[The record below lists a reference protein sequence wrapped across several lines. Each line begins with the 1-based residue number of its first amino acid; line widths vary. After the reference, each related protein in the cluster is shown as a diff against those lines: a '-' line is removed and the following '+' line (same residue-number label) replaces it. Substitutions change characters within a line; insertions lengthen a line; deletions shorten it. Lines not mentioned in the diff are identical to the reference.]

1 MAGDSCAFNVS
12 DIDDMASL
20 FALNPTLD
28 VPALR
33 RLYERDGRIQVR
45 DVLTIETAT
54 LLRQI
59 LERET
64 PWGLAWGGKGQAPVS
79 HRADALRALPQAERA
94 RIGDAVGGAAGRGD
108 FAFLYGQY
116 PMLDAYMQQWDP
128 GGPLDILLE
137 HINDAPMLAFVRA
150 VTGFTEVCKGDA
162 QATLYAPGHF
172 LTAHDDSHAVEGR
185 RVAYVLNLATEWNA
199 DWGGYLLFHDA
210 DGDIVAGYKPRF
222 NTLNMFTVPQL
233 HSVSYVPP
241 FAPVGRFAVT
251 GWFRDR

>member
-1 MAGDSCAFNVS
+1 MK
-12 DIDDMASL
+12 L
-20 FALNPTLD
+20 FELNPGLD
-28 VPALR
+28 IAALR
-33 RLYERDGRIQVR
+33 ASYDRDARIQVR
-45 DVLTIETAT
+45 DVLTAETAT
-54 LLRQI
+54 TLHRV

-64 PWGLAWGGKGQAPVS
+64 PWGLASTRDGKPVTY
-79 HRADALRALPQAERA
+79 RADAVRALSPADRA
-94 RIGDAVGGAAGRGD
+94 SIGDAVGGAARRGE

-116 PMLDAYMQQWDP
+116 PMLDAYLQKWQP

-137 HINDAPMLAFVRA
+137 HINAAPMLDFVRA
-150 VTGFTEVCKGDA
+150 VTGIPDLCKADA

-185 RVAYVLNLATEWNA
+185 RVAYVLNLTTEWRP

-210 DGDIVAGYKPRF
+210 DGDVVAGFKPRF
-222 NTLNMFTVPQL
+222 NALNLFTVPQL
-233 HSVSYVPP
+233 HSVGYVPP